1 MKTIVIDK
9 HFFDSH
15 MKDFFFFMPLIF
27 NALSDLENEYPYFGK
42 WLLQVFD
49 DIPAKKRSIIL
60 KLYNEQIIAISIVKH
75 TKQEEKISTFRVF
88 PKYKRL
94 GIGSELM
101 EDSLYY
107 LKNDSPM
114 ITVSEKRIFEFS
126 SFLTKLKFEKTQE
139 IPSCY
144 IQDISEH
151 IFNGKLEKEETPKYF
166 YFYE

>member
-15 MKDFFFFMPLIF
+15 MKDFFFFVPLIYD
-27 NALSDLENEYPYFGK
+27 ALSDLENEYPNFGK

-49 DIPAKKRSIIL
+49 DIPTKKRSIIL
-60 KLYNEQIIAISIVKH
+60 KLYNQKIVAISIVKH

-107 LKNDSPM
+107 LKNDSPI
-114 ITVSEKRIFEFS
+114 ITVSEKRIFEFG

-144 IQDISEH
+144 IQNVSEH
-151 IFNGKLEKEETPKYF
+151 VLNGKLEKEEIPKYF
-166 YFYE
+166 YIYE